1 MLQQSYVEGHLID
14 DWSDWK
20 EFISWDVRVAS
31 ESAFV
36 LDICLHFFFLFTS
49 YEGQIQSL
57 FLAKA
62 MLVVEI
68 SSKAIHAETCLLSQ
82 SVECVTW
89 NHGQQLWAQARAS
102 LETGSSEEL

>member
-1 MLQQSYVEGHLID
+1 MTIEVIERNSYPEMSVSPQSRPLFWTFAYI
-14 DWSDWK
+14 
-20 EFISWDVRVAS
+20 
-31 ESAFV
+31 
-36 LDICLHFFFLFTS
+36 FFLFTS

-82 SVECVTW
+82 SVECVT
-89 NHGQQLWAQARAS
+89 
-102 LETGSSEEL
+102 